1 MGKYVNDFVG
11 DESIKSLS
19 EEHTDDNAMLSTI
32 DNPYNPFTDYDD
44 WKAFDTLQGHNTYET
59 LAVLGS
65 FGLLQS
71 RLSETDF
78 DLHVIATMNRLIDTD
93 PIGLFIKVWPDS
105 VITPIPLENID
116 AT

>member
-1 MGKYVNDFVG
+1 MGKYANELSNDV
-11 DESIKSLS
+11 SIKDSLK
-19 EEHTDDNAMLSTI
+19 EHTDDNAMLSTI
-32 DNPYNPFTDYDD
+32 DNPYNPFTDYDE
-44 WKAFDTLQGHNTYET
+44 WKAFDTLEGHNTYET

-71 RLSETDF
+71 RLSEAEF

-105 VITPIPLENID
+105 VINPIPLENIE
-116 AT
+116 TT